1 MYFLK
6 KNFSSNLKDCGKIV
20 AIIFLILIVV
30 NIFMPRI
37 EGLDGDDS
45 GGDDSG
51 SSNSFSDGSGV
62 DMYKVPG
69 SNNPV
74 TSECDS
80 PEALNEDVCDFP
92 PNINSAADACRSY
105 TRKKAEMKAI
115 SDSMDSI
122 ASMTPWARFLI

>member
-6 KNFSSNLKDCGKIV
+6 KNFSSNLKDRGKIV

-37 EGLDGDDS
+37 EGLDGDDPGGDHS

-51 SSNSFSDGSGV
+51 SSNSFPSDGSGV

-69 SNNPV
+69 SNNPNFRNDV
-74 TSECDS
+74 QK
-80 PEALNEDVCDFP
+80 PLNEKDGDFS
-92 PNINSAADACRSY
+92 PNINSAADACRAIRPKS
-105 TRKKAEMKAI
+105 RNAPAI

-122 ASMTPWARFLI
+122 ASII

>member
-51 SSNSFSDGSGV
+51 GDDSGSSNSFPSDGSGV

-69 SNNPV
+69 SNNPTQNV
-74 TSECDS
+74 TST
-80 PEALNEDVCDFP
+80 LNEDVCDFY
-92 PNINSAADACRSY
+92 PNINSAADAC
-105 TRKKAEMKAI
+105 E
-115 SDSMDSI
+115 
-122 ASMTPWARFLI
+122 P